1 MADLKKKSPGQWYS
15 TLKRITSNDQT
26 NQQVN
31 IDEISHLSDQAQADI
46 IADKFSSIQNE
57 YKPLQTEDISIPNF
71 SENEIP
77 QFKPAQVWLLLAQ
90 LDTNKATVP
99 GDFPAKLSKLFAA
112 YLAEPLTD
120 IINTSIR
127 RGEYPHPYQKFTHPR
142 HYQMYAI

>member
-1 MADLKKKSPGQWYS
+1 MSSYYFWGTYYLGHKQEEKIW
-15 TLKRITSNDQT
+15 IC
-26 NQQVN
+26 VN
-31 IDEISHLSDQAQADI
+31 L
-46 IADKFSSIQNE
+46 
-57 YKPLQTEDISIPNF
+57 LVEDISIPNF

-90 LDTNKATVP
+90 LDTNKVTVP

-127 RGEYPHPYQKFTHPR
+127 RGEYPQLYKYEISTPVPKVYPPKTLSDVR
-142 HYQMYAI
+142 NISGLLWKSY